1 MRLKKQLDV
10 NGSLSF
16 KGKLDQSL
24 LNEFLNDEYFKKN
37 YPKSLD
43 RGYFIPFLKKIEKL
57 SIEDGL
63 HTLSMISKANPYS

>member
-1 MRLKKQLDV
+1 MRLKKLLDV

-37 YPKSLD
+37 FPKSLD
-43 RGYFIPFLKKIEKL
+43 REYFNIFLNKLKIYQMRMV
-57 SIEDGL
+57 SIL
-63 HTLSMISKANPYS
+63 YQL